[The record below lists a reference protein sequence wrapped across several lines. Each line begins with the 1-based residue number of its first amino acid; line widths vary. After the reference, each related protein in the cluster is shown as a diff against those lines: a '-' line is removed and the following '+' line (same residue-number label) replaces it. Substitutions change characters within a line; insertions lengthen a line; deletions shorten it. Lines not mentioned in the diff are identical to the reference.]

1 MAYEQQNR
9 EDLAAE
15 IEALKKEAE
24 QLREED
30 RQKMSQ
36 LNSDLEQISGERE
49 ELHSAVA
56 DRESKIKNL
65 MGVNLDLQAEIK
77 EL

>member
-1 MAYEQQNR
+1 LACEQQNR

-56 DRESKIKNL
+56 DREGKIKNL